1 MSERSVT
8 RSVTRSDMVLNAPA
22 SCPTSSLPLKWIS
35 CLVSPPAMPTAA
47 AASCWSGLLIR
58 RDTSSAA
65 MVAAASATTRAAK
78 ATVRISAAAALTALR
93 SMRTWTRPDR

>member
-93 SMRTWTRPDR
+93 SIRTWTRPDR